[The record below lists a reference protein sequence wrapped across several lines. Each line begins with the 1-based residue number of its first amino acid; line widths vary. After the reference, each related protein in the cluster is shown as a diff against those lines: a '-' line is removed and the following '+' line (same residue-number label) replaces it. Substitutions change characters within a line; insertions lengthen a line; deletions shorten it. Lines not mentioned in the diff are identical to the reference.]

1 MIGAPDG
8 GALMCNVTCR
18 ATSSSCSG
26 VGSTRLSRW
35 PRMATPTVQCMMGM
49 GPARGRLAGCGVLH
63 GARASVLD
71 SRDSHRYGRGR

>member
-35 PRMATPTVQCMMGM
+35 PRIRLLWGQLGA
-49 GPARGRLAGCGVLH
+49 GRLAGCGVLH

-71 SRDSHRYGRGR
+71 SRDWHRYGRGR

>member
-35 PRMATPTVQCMMGM
+35 PRIRLLWGQ
-49 GPARGRLAGCGVLH
+49 LAGSRAAACCTEH
-63 GARASVLD
+63 ARPYSIHAIRIVTDADVDALV
-71 SRDSHRYGRGR
+71 HI